1 MNQDLGARGG
11 GQESAGHRR
20 KGLGSS
26 GERQQHLRLRPGSLP
41 EAGPVLQGQF
51 WEPAEWP

>member
-1 MNQDLGARGG
+1 MNQDSGARGG

-20 KGLGSS
+20 KGLGLS
-26 GERQQHLRLRPGSLP
+26 GERQQHLRLRPGSPP